1 MTCRE
6 KLAIEHPESI
16 SVLSANDYQK
26 LALKFEQG
34 MSQDYPR
41 IVMGLMGLNGEAGE
55 AIDILKKHLFHFH
68 ELDKYHLARELG
80 DVAWYLAVSADAIG
94 YSLEENFEMNLNKLS
109 KRYPEG
115 HFDPEYSKH
124 RKEGDI

>member
-6 KLAIEHPESI
+6 KLTIEHPESI

-41 IVMGLMGLNGEAGE
+41 IVMGLMGLNGEA
-55 AIDILKKHLFHFH
+55 
-68 ELDKYHLARELG
+68 
-80 DVAWYLAVSADAIG
+80 
-94 YSLEENFEMNLNKLS
+94 
-109 KRYPEG
+109 
-115 HFDPEYSKH
+115 
-124 RKEGDI
+124 